1 MAMIFF
7 KPLDQLDQEDI
18 RELEREGT
26 PEGQLFEIKRSVPG
40 KDGPDP
46 WHDPVKE
53 GRSRLGPRDYAK
65 REIFTELSAFANT
78 DGGWCVIGLEET
90 SDRPK
95 CVKKYRPVP
104 DCHDLAAR
112 LEQAARD
119 WFDPPVPSLRCRG
132 VEMEGS
138 AEGVVVCRVPP
149 SPEAPHR
156 LNVKITQQAFRRDG
170 DESRPMSMREI
181 QNLTIEKARG
191 MARVDQAFAARRA
204 NYLLVRIPE
213 SEDER
218 AIGFRITLVPHSR
231 PLAIDR
237 PYAHED
243 LFERQSSIMG
253 SFAGGGSLGLPA
265 IDGNSPGRI
274 TSPPQPILR
283 GGQRLWRWHFSK
295 VRPNYERQYNDIALV
310 EVYEDG
316 TVDIIVKSDL
326 ADPAGLSMRWI
337 LVEAANAFRIVE
349 RTRLLGGNPD
359 AEYVMEIE
367 LRYDARIRGR
377 FPGKFSLGL
386 LGEEAHFTG
395 ILGPEPLLLP
405 QYPVGPR
412 STFPILLKAV
422 MNDLNN
428 AVGRPHQDDFEFD
441 PIED

>member
-18 RELEREGT
+18 RELEREET
-26 PEGQLFEIKRSVPG
+26 PEGQLFEIKGSVPG

-46 WHDPVKE
+46 WHEPVKE
-53 GRSRLGPRDYAK
+53 GRSRSGLRDYAK

-78 DGGWCVIGLEET
+78 DGGWCIIGLEET
-90 SDRPK
+90 SGRPK
-95 CVKKYRPVP
+95 RVKNYRPVP
-104 DCHDLAAR
+104 ECHELAAR

-132 VEMEGS
+132 VEMEDS

-181 QNLTIEKARG
+181 QDLTIEKARG
-191 MARVDQAFAARRA
+191 MARVDQAFAARQT

-213 SEDER
+213 SEDLK
-218 AIGFRITLVPHSR
+218 AIGFRITLVPLSR

-253 SFAGGGSLGLPA
+253 SFAGGESLGLPA
-265 IDGNSPGRI
+265 IDGNIPGRT

-283 GGQRLWRWHFSK
+283 GGQRLWRWHFLK
-295 VRPNYERQYNDIALV
+295 GFPNREKRYNEIALV
-310 EVYEDG
+310 EVYRDG
-316 TVDIIVKSDL
+316 TVDIIVKSNF
-326 ADPAGLSMRWI
+326 APPGLSMHWI
-337 LVEAANAFRIVE
+337 LAEAANAFRIVE

-367 LRYDARIRGR
+367 LRYDGPTTGR
-377 FPGKFSLGL
+377 FPGAFNLGL
-386 LGEEAHFTG
+386 LGEENHFTG
-395 ILGPEPLLLP
+395 VLGPEPLLLP
-405 QYPVGPR
+405 RYPVGPR
-412 STFPILLKAV
+412 ETFPILLKAV

-428 AVGRPHQDDFEFD
+428 AVRRPHQDDFEFD

>member
-1 MAMIFF
+1 MVMIFF

-26 PEGQLFEIKRSVPG
+26 PEGQLFEIKGSVPG

-46 WHDPVKE
+46 WHEPVKE
-53 GRSRLGPRDYAK
+53 GRSRSGPRAYAK
-65 REIFTELSAFANT
+65 REIFKELSAFANT

-90 SDRPK
+90 SSSPK
-95 CVKKYRPVP
+95 RVKKYRPVP
-104 DCHDLAAR
+104 DCHELAAR
-112 LEQAARD
+112 LEAAARS

-132 VEMEGS
+132 VEMGDS

-156 LNVKITQQAFRRDG
+156 LNVEITQRAFRRDG

-181 QNLTIEKARG
+181 QDLTIEKARG
-191 MARVDQAFAARRA
+191 MARVDQAFAAQQE

-213 SEDER
+213 SEDLKE
-218 AIGFRITLVPHSR
+218 IGFRITLVPLSR

-243 LFERQSSIMG
+243 LFRRQPSVMG
-253 SFAGGGSLGLPA
+253 SFAGGGSLGLRA
-265 IDGNSPGRI
+265 IDRDSLGRT

-283 GGQRLWRWHFSK
+283 GGQRLWQWHFLK
-295 VRPNYERQYNDIALV
+295 QFEHHEKRYHEIALV
-310 EVYEDG
+310 EVLGNG
-316 TVDIIVKSDL
+316 TVDIIVKSNR
-326 ADPAGLSMRWI
+326 APPGLSMHWI
-337 LVEAANAFRIVE
+337 LTEAANAFRIVE

-367 LRYDARIRGR
+367 LRFDARVTGR
-377 FPGKFSLGL
+377 FPGEFHLGL
-386 LGEEAHFTG
+386 LSQEDNFTG
-395 ILGPEPLLLP
+395 VLGPYPLLLP
-405 QYPVGPR
+405 RYLVGPR
-412 STFPILLKAV
+412 ETFPVLLKAV

-428 AVGRPHQDDFEFD
+428 AVRREHEDDFEFD

>member
-1 MAMIFF
+1 MIFV

-26 PEGQLFEIKRSVPG
+26 PEGQLFEIKGSVPG
-40 KDGPDP
+40 KDRPDP
-46 WHDPVKE
+46 WHEPVE
-53 GRSRLGPRDYAK
+53 QGRSRSGLRDYAK
-65 REIFTELSAFANT
+65 RQILKELSAFANT

-95 CVKKYRPVP
+95 RVKKYRPVP
-104 DCHDLAAR
+104 DCHELAAR

-132 VEMEGS
+132 VEMEDS

-156 LNVKITQQAFRRDG
+156 LKTKDIHQAFRRIG

-181 QNLTIEKARG
+181 QDLTIEKARG
-191 MARVDQAFAARRA
+191 MARVDQAFAARQA

-213 SEDER
+213 SEDLR
-218 AIGFRITLVPHSR
+218 AIGFRITLVPLSR

-243 LFERQSSIMG
+243 LFERQSSVMG
-253 SFAGGGSLGLPA
+253 SFAGGGWHGLHA
-265 IDGNSPGRI
+265 IDRNSPGHT

-283 GGQRLWRWHFSK
+283 GGQRVWRWHFAK
-295 VRPNYERQYNDIALV
+295 GAPNHEKRYNEIARV
-310 EVYEDG
+310 EVYGDG
-316 TVDIIVKSDL
+316 DVDIIVKSDY
-326 ADPAGLSMRWI
+326 ADPAGLSMHWI
-337 LVEAANAFRIVE
+337 LAEAANAFRIVE

-377 FPGKFSLGL
+377 FPGEFHLGL
-386 LGEEAHFTG
+386 LGQKDRFTG
-395 ILGPEPLLLP
+395 VLGPEPLLLP
-405 QYPVGPR
+405 RYAVGPR
-412 STFPILLKAV
+412 ETFPILLKAV

-428 AVGRPHQDDFEFD
+428 AVGHPHQDDFEFD